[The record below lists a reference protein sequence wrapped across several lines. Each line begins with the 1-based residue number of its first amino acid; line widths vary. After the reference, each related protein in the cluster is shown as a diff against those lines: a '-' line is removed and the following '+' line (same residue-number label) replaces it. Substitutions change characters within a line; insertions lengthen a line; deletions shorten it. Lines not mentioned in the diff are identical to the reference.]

1 MNEMLKK
8 FWTEEEGGEAVE
20 WPLIVALVV
29 IAALGTWG
37 ALGDEIQAALQAI
50 VDAFGEAGVGA

>member
-1 MNEMLKK
+1 MNEMLKR
-8 FWTEEEGGEAVE
+8 FWMEEEGGEAVE

-37 ALGDEIQAALQAI
+37 ALGDEITAALEAI
-50 VDAFGEAGVGA
+50 VDAFDEAGVE